1 MAVNVYEKAAEYY
14 SKGLW
19 SIAQL
24 EALVGKG
31 KLTQEQVNE
40 IIGVDDNTPPEAP
53 ESVVAAEPEQVS
65 TEAGNDAEN
74 APESAEEPLEDMTK
88 AELLSLASERG
99 VEAYDSWTKAEIIA
113 AIEAA

>member
-14 SKGLW
+14 SRGLW

-40 IIGVDDNTPPEAP
+40 IIGVGESTP
-53 ESVVAAEPEQVS
+53 SD
-65 TEAGNDAEN
+65 G
-74 APESAEEPLEDMTK
+74 
-88 AELLSLASERG
+88 SE
-99 VEAYDSWTKAEIIA
+99 
-113 AIEAA
+113 

>member
-40 IIGVDDNTPPEAP
+40 IIGVDDNTP
-53 ESVVAAEPEQVS
+53 SD
-65 TEAGNDAEN
+65 G
-74 APESAEEPLEDMTK
+74 
-88 AELLSLASERG
+88 SE
-99 VEAYDSWTKAEIIA
+99 
-113 AIEAA
+113 